1 MPLRW
6 NRAESTWFFHHAPM
20 SQPKWWS
27 HGNQVTMYTAT
38 GTNRKAITMPSNSR
52 AMARPSAPAQERSPR
67 WRRAV
72 SHMSAMITAAN
83 SAIAPDH
90 FTEAAA
96 PNAAPAASRQ
106 GRTTGEKAGG
116 GGGGDDTAS
125 SPVRAT

>member
-27 HGNQVTMYTAT
+27 HGSQVSMYTAT
-38 GTNRKAITMPSNSR
+38 GTNRKAITMPRDSR
-52 AMARPSAPAQERSPR
+52 AIARPSAPAHERSPW

-72 SHMSAMITAAN
+72 SHMSTMITAAN
-83 SAIAPDH
+83 RAIAPDH
-90 FTEAAA
+90 FTDAAA

-106 GRTTGEKAGG
+106 GRRTGEKEG
-116 GGGGDDTAS
+116 GGGGDHTAA
-125 SPVRAT
+125 SPERV